1 MPTVT
6 PVQVVHLVVQ
16 EPRATQVVPVLMV
29 SWETRV
35 PMVTP
40 VQVVHLAVQEPRAT
54 LEARVLMAL

>member
-1 MPTVT
+1 VPTVT

-35 PMVTP
+35 PTVTP
-40 VQVVHLAVQEPRAT
+40 GQEP
-54 LEARVLMAL
+54 LVEVPVLRVTRVALVPMVL